1 MQSNSKLRV
10 AHLSGPNATIQNT
23 PPLVTSNKAR
33 QQHDLPRL
41 KSVDGSVSKFDA
53 LRAQRLAAPVKV
65 YVEQFSAHPLESDA
79 AELYAPADGFI
90 GADGVFHK
98 ERRSAGDKPV
108 YEVEL
113 RPEDG
118 LYPLPYM
125 ARQADGQAWE
135 EECAAPNAPAD
146 KARQG
151 FFPDGSRSFAEIDR
165 LSVGADG
172 RASVISSLAEVDFY
186 RLLPPSGYKKGLA
199 AALRS
204 DVGEGDIVPEVLGK
218 DFFPYKPR
226 HLASAPPRPALARVT
241 NIAQRVM
248 ASGKYDG
255 AIVTQ
260 GSPAVEETAYW
271 FNLLIDTTVP
281 ICGNAAQRPQGQ
293 MSNDGPH
300 NIVDSLIYIGS
311 KIWADEQGRNRAGV
325 VVIQEQRA
333 FAAREVMKVDAR
345 PGGYVATGGHGGI
358 LGGINHLGIPKL
370 LYIPAYKHTYLSE
383 VNTSR
388 LPGAVKVARAG
399 RAGME
404 TVEIAVKG
412 PDGEILPNAIPS
424 VSIVKDGG
432 YCAEEFGHD
441 PELEP
446 DLAFLVEHKLGL
458 GRLAGFVIEG
468 QVPYGSM
475 TSQARQKHM
484 ERAVLSGLPVV
495 RAGRGAPEGFAEGSP
510 IYISG
515 SNLTATK
522 ARLLLMACLMKF
534 GSLPPACNPDR
545 PTAGERAAIEAAV
558 ELYQHVFDT
567 H

>member
-1 MQSNSKLRV
+1 MKQNGKIRV
-10 AHLSGPNATIQNT
+10 AHLAGPNATIQNT

-33 QQHDLPRL
+33 AKYNLPLLQHP
-41 KSVDGSVSKFDA
+41 DGSVSKFDA

-79 AELYAPADGFI
+79 AELYSPPDGFI
-90 GADGVFHK
+90 GPDGSFHK
-98 ERRSAGDKPV
+98 ERHSDSDKPV
-108 YEVEL
+108 FEVEL

-118 LYPLPYM
+118 FYPLPYM

-135 EECAAPNAPAD
+135 EECAAPNAPAAQ
-146 KARQG
+146 ARQG

-165 LSVGADG
+165 LSISVDG
-172 RASVISSLAEVDFY
+172 HASMISSQAEVDFY

-199 AALRS
+199 AALRT
-204 DVGEGDIVPEVLGK
+204 DVGEGDIAPETLGK

-226 HLASAPPRPALARVT
+226 HIASAPPRPALARVT

-255 AIVTQ
+255 AIFTQ
-260 GSPAVEETAYW
+260 GSPSVEESAYW
-271 FNLLIDTTVP
+271 FNLLIDTTLP

-293 MSNDGPH
+293 ISNDGPH
-300 NIVDSLIYIGS
+300 NIVDSLTYIGS
-311 KIWADEQGRNRAGV
+311 KVWADEQGRNRAGV

-358 LGGINHLGIPKL
+358 LGGVNHLGSAKL
-370 LYIPAYKHTYLSE
+370 LYVPAYKHTYFSD
-383 VNTSR
+383 VNTTR
-388 LPGAVKVARAG
+388 LPGVVKAVRAG
-399 RAGME
+399 RDGVE
-404 TVEIAVKG
+404 VIEIAIK
-412 PDGEILPNAIPS
+412 DANGEILPGAIPS
-424 VSIVKDGG
+424 VSITKDGSFS
-432 YCAEEFGHD
+432 AEDFGHD

-446 DLAFLVEHKLGL
+446 DLAFLIDHKLGL

-468 QVPYGSM
+468 QVPYGS
-475 TSQARQKHM
+475 TTAHARQKLLQ
-484 ERAVLSGLPVV
+484 RAVLHGLPVV
-495 RAGRGAPEGFAEGSP
+495 RVGRGASEGFAEATP
-510 IYISG
+510 FFISG
-515 SNLTATK
+515 SNLTAIK

-534 GSLPPACNPDR
+534 GSLPPSRDPDK
-545 PTAGERAAIEAAV
+545 PTAGEWAAIEKALAD
-558 ELYQHVFDT
+558 YQQVFDT

>member
-1 MQSNSKLRV
+1 METKAKLRV

-33 QQHDLPRL
+33 QKYNLPL
-41 KSVDGSVSKFDA
+41 MKNQDGSTAKFDA
-53 LRAQRLAAPVKV
+53 LRAQRLAAPAKV
-65 YVEQFSAHPLESDA
+65 YVEQFSAHPLEHDA
-79 AELYAPADGFI
+79 AELYGPADGFI
-90 GADGVFHK
+90 DANGAFHK
-98 ERRSAGDKPV
+98 ERHSASDKPV

-113 RPEDG
+113 RPDDG
-118 LYPLPYM
+118 FYPLPYM

-135 EECAAPNAPAD
+135 EECATPMASAD

-165 LSVGADG
+165 LSVGMDG
-172 RASVISSLAEVDFY
+172 RASVISSIAEVDFY
-186 RLLPPSGYKKGLA
+186 RLLPPSGYKKGLP
-199 AALRS
+199 AALRT
-204 DVGEGDIVPEVLGK
+204 DIGEGDIAPEVLGK

-226 HLASAPPRPALARVT
+226 HLATAPPRPALARVT

-255 AIVTQ
+255 AILTQ

-271 FNLLIDTTVP
+271 LSLLIDTTKP

-311 KIWADEQGRNRAGV
+311 RLWADEQGRNRAGV

-333 FAAREVMKVDAR
+333 FAAREVMKADAR

-358 LGGINHLGIPKL
+358 LGGVNHFGLPKL
-370 LYIPAYKHTYLSE
+370 LYIPAYKHTYLSD
-383 VNTSR
+383 VNTTR
-388 LPGAVKVARAG
+388 LPGKVMAVRAG
-399 RAGME
+399 RDGME
-404 TVEIAVKG
+404 TFEIAIKG
-412 PDGEILPNAIPS
+412 PEGEILPNAIPS

-432 YCAEEFGHD
+432 YCAEEFGDD
-441 PELEP
+441 PQFEP
-446 DLAFLVEHKLGL
+446 DLAFLVKHKLTL
-458 GRLAGFVIEG
+458 GRLAGFVVEG

-475 TSQARQKHM
+475 TSRARAQHM
-484 ERAVLSGLPVV
+484 EKAVLSGLPVV
-495 RAGRGAPEGFAEGSP
+495 RVGRGAPEGFADGTP

-534 GSLPPACNPDR
+534 GSLPPARNPDS
-545 PTAGERAAIEAAV
+545 PTSSEQAAIEVAVAA
-558 ELYQHVFDT
+558 YQRVFDT

>member
-1 MQSNSKLRV
+1 LLTNPDG
-10 AHLSGPNATIQNT
+10 GP
-23 PPLVTSNKAR
+23 
-33 QQHDLPRL
+33 
-41 KSVDGSVSKFDA
+41 SKFDA

-65 YVEQFSAHPLESDA
+65 YVEQFSAHPLERDA
-79 AELYAPADGFI
+79 AELYATADGFI
-90 GADGVFHK
+90 DAEGGFHK
-98 ERRSAGDKPV
+98 ERRGASDKPV

-125 ARQADGQAWE
+125 ARQADGEPWE
-135 EECAAPNAPAD
+135 EECAVPNAPAD

-186 RLLPPSGYKKGLA
+186 RLLPPSGYTKGLPA
-199 AALRS
+199 GLRT
-204 DVGEGDIVPEVLGK
+204 DVGEGDIGPEVRGK

-293 MSNDGPH
+293 ISNDGPH

-333 FAAREVMKVDAR
+333 FAAREVMKADAR

-358 LGGINHLGIPKL
+358 LGGVNHVGKPML
-370 LYIPAYKHTYLSE
+370 LYVPAYKHTYLSE

-388 LPGAVKVARAG
+388 LPSKVAAVRGG
-399 RAGME
+399 RDGME
-404 TVEIAVKG
+404 TVEIAIKG
-412 PDGEILPNAIPS
+412 PEGEILPNAIPS

-432 YCAEEFGHD
+432 YCGEEFGED
-441 PELEP
+441 PALEP

-495 RAGRGAPEGFAEGSP
+495 RVGRGAPEGFADGTS
-510 IYISG
+510 IFISG

-534 GSLPPACNPDR
+534 GSLPAARNPDS
-545 PTAGERAAIEAAV
+545 PTGGERVAIEEAV
-558 ELYQHVFDT
+558 EVYQRVFDT